1 MQKSLQKN
9 YPNLVWRFNYQNKGF
24 AYGMNNGIKLSNGE
38 FIVIQNPDSKII
50 NNKLSNYKDS
60 DSEKNISLTINSDLK
75 REISSKDTKGNAKTY
90 RIEVNSQIVVKD
102 SSGNVKEKLFSK
114 SLNYNNQP
122 NKFELKNFEKE
133 TTKNLSEKISQEII
147 IYLQSF

>member
-1 MQKSLQKN
+1 MSKTFIKYLILLIFTSSCGYSPIFSNKN
-9 YPNLVWRFNYQNKGF
+9 FNF
-24 AYGMNNGIKLSNGE
+24 SIKELSSNGNNN
-38 FIVIQNPDSKII
+38 INKII

-60 DSEKNISLTINSDLK
+60 DSEKNISLTINSNLK

-114 SLNYNNQP
+114 SLNYNNQS
-122 NKFELKNFEKE
+122 NKFELKKFEKE

>member
-1 MQKSLQKN
+1 MSKTFIKYLILLTFISSCGYSPIFSNKN
-9 YPNLVWRFNYQNKGF
+9 FNF
-24 AYGMNNGIKLSNGE
+24 SIKELSSNGNNN
-38 FIVIQNPDSKII
+38 INKII
-50 NNKLSNYKDS
+50 NNKLNNYKDS

-122 NKFELKNFEKE
+122 NKFELKKFEKE